1 MAVPVTAILDR
12 KGGEVVTIGPQSTVE
27 DAVQLLTEHGIG
39 ALVVSSDGSSV
50 QGIISE
56 RDIVRQLASDAQGAL
71 RMSVAEVM
79 TEQVT
84 TCSPHETA
92 DDLMGTM
99 TSGRI
104 RHVPVMDEGQMVGI
118 VSIGDV
124 VKSRMDELEL
134 ERAALED
141 YVSGGY

>member
-1 MAVPVTAILDR
+1 MTVPVTAILDR
-12 KGGEVVTIGPQSTVE
+12 KGGEVVTVGPESTVE
-27 DAVQLLTEHGIG
+27 DAVQLLSEHGIG

-56 RDIVRQLASDAQGAL
+56 RDIVRQLASDAEGAL

-84 TCSPHETA
+84 TCGPHETA
-92 DDLMGTM
+92 DDLMATM

-104 RHVPVMDEGQMVGI
+104 RHVPVIDEGQMVGI